1 MSIAAATVTT
11 AAAKPSAIATLFPG
25 YFALVMATGIVSI
38 AAHFLGMEPIAQGLL
53 WFNVAAYVVLWV
65 LTIIRFAK
73 YRPLFMAD
81 LISHGRSVLF
91 LTIVAGTCVLGN
103 QFAILTPYLPVAASL
118 WVLGL
123 GLWLLLIYTFFTVV
137 TVREPKPAF
146 ESVINGSWLL
156 IVVST
161 ESLCVLGALVDSTL
175 GGTKFVLLIAL
186 AMYFIGALLYI
197 PFITL
202 ILYRWLFFS
211 MKPTELTPPYWIN
224 MGALAIS
231 TLAGSRLLLAA
242 KDWDFLQGIAPFV
255 QGLTLLYWFM
265 ATWWIPLLIIV
276 GIWRHVGQHVLLRYD
291 PQYWAMVF
299 PLGMYTVATYVL
311 IKATNLTML
320 SFIPQI
326 FVFVALLAWLLT
338 FIGLARQ
345 ILTSFTRSRVTE

>member
-1 MSIAAATVTT
+1 MSVTT
-11 AAAKPSAIATLFPG
+11 AAITTAPRQSVIATLFPG

-53 WFNVAAYVVLWV
+53 WFNVGAYVVLWA
-65 LTIIRFAK
+65 LMIARFVK
-73 YRPLFMAD
+73 YRALFMAD

-103 QFAILTPYLPVAASL
+103 QFAILTPYLSVAAIL
-118 WVLGL
+118 WVLGM
-123 GLWLLLIYTFFTVV
+123 GLWLALIYIFFTVV

-146 ESVINGSWLL
+146 ENVINGSWLL
-156 IVVST
+156 VVVST
-161 ESLCVLGALVDSTL
+161 ESICVLGALVDNTL
-175 GGTKFVLLIAL
+175 GGTKFVLFISL
-186 AMYFIGALLYI
+186 AMYLIGALLYI

-202 ILYRWLFFS
+202 ILYRWMFFS

-231 TLAGSRLLLAA
+231 TLAGSRLLLAV
-242 KDWDFLQGIAPFV
+242 KDWDFLQGVAPFI
-255 QGLTLLYWFM
+255 QGLTLLYWCM
-265 ATWWIPLLIIV
+265 ATWWIPLLVIV
-276 GIWRHVGQHVLLRYD
+276 GIWRHVVQHVLLRYD

-299 PLGMYTVATYVL
+299 PLGMYTVATFVL
-311 IKATNLTML
+311 IKATGLTML

-338 FIGLARQ
+338 FLGLARQ
-345 ILTSFTRSRVTE
+345 MLSSLARSRVTE

>member
-1 MSIAAATVTT
+1 MSVATATVT
-11 AAAKPSAIATLFPG
+11 ASSKPSAVATLFPG

-38 AAHFLGMEPIAQGLL
+38 AAHFLGMEPIAQSLL
-53 WFNVAAYVVLWV
+53 WFNVVAYVVLWI
-65 LTIIRFAK
+65 LTIARFAK
-73 YRPLFMAD
+73 YRAPFMAD
-81 LISHGRSVLF
+81 LTSHGRSVLF

-103 QFAILTPYLPVAASL
+103 QFAILTPDLLPVAAVL
-118 WVLGL
+118 WVFGL
-123 GLWLLLIYTFFTVV
+123 GLWLALIYTFFTVV

-156 IVVST
+156 VVVST
-161 ESLCVLGALVDSTL
+161 ESVCVLGALVDSAL

-186 AMYFIGALLYI
+186 AMYLIGVLLYI

-202 ILYRWLFFS
+202 ILYRWMFFS

-242 KDWDFLQGIAPFV
+242 KDWDFLQGIAPFLL
-255 QGLTLLYWFM
+255 GLTLLYWCM
-265 ATWWIPLLIIV
+265 ATWWIPLLVIV
-276 GIWRHVGQHVLLRYD
+276 GIWRHVVQHVLLRYD

-311 IKATNLTML
+311 IKASGLTML
-320 SFIPQI
+320 NLIPQI

-338 FIGLARQ
+338 FLGLVRQLFSSFARA
-345 ILTSFTRSRVTE
+345 RVTE